1 MSFNTTS
8 VQNLQNDV
16 PLGELAVN
24 DKVAPTQI
32 LDVGGLMLTLGLS
45 FTCTVA
51 VALALQ
57 LLVLVA
63 VTVKLNVPLLPLLHD
78 TGLPVLLT
86 KVPPLF
92 AQA

>member
-1 MSFNTTS
+1 M
-8 VQNLQNDV
+8 
-16 PLGELAVN
+16 LGDRPAWSAFGLVLSS
-24 DKVAPTQI
+24 KVAPTQR
-32 LDVGGLMLTLGLS
+32 LDVGGLMLTVGLS
-45 FTCTVA
+45 LTRTVA

-86 KVPPLF
+86 KVPPLL